1 MKTLKTLIVDD
12 DNDFAA
18 GLADLI
24 SACGHDATV
33 LPTVS
38 QAIRRFR
45 DQPFD
50 VAFVDIK
57 MPSLGGIDM
66 HYALKD
72 FRLNGELL
80 LMTAL
85 DLEEVLRRVVRQGGG
100 AVSTL
105 VKPYKGDDLRGAV
118 HSALPDGI
126 VLVFDNSPAAAAAIG
141 RELTAGGYE
150 VSIVQSEP
158 EAGAA
163 ARADRHDLLVLDFER
178 PVVTAIDAYLTTRK
192 EGNVQPVVILVKRY
206 PEARPRSELLRSRAV
221 TGMLFK
227 PFDVEEILAT
237 IRTRA
242 KTGLN

>member
-1 MKTLKTLIVDD
+1 MKTLKILIVDD

-24 SACGHDATV
+24 TACGHDATV

-85 DLEEVLRRVVRQGGG
+85 DLEEVLRRVVRQGG
-100 AVSTL
+100 VPTL

-118 HSALPDGI
+118 HAALPNGI

-150 VSIVQSEP
+150 VSIVQSET

-163 ARADRHDLLVLDFER
+163 ARADRHDLLVLDLER
-178 PVVTAIDAYLTTRK
+178 PVVSAIDAYLTARK

-227 PFDVEEILAT
+227 PFDVEEILAA
-237 IRTRA
+237 IGPRA
-242 KTGLN
+242 KAGPN